1 MDGGGCKLLL
11 PLLLL
16 TGWVAGQRVNP
27 PGAESPLLPQVSHPS
42 PPPKSESS
50 PPLQA
55 STKPVPPPDPLVA
68 GHDLEVGT
76 FYYNRGDYIGALARF
91 EDAIYNDPHSP
102 EGYCRAG
109 DANFKLKHALPAR
122 VDWQRCETMA
132 EGSGKWAQHA
142 REQLKK
148 HKEAP
153 GPS

>member
-1 MDGGGCKLLL
+1 M
-11 PLLLL
+11 
-16 TGWVAGQRVNP
+16 NP
-27 PGAESPLLPQVSHPS
+27 PVAESPLSPQASHPAAL
-42 PPPKSESS
+42 PKAASKTASS

-55 STKPVPPPDPLVA
+55 STQPVQPPAPDPLVA

-91 EDAIYNDPHSP
+91 EDAIYNDPNAP

-122 VDWQRCETMA
+122 VDWERCEKVA
-132 EGSGKWAQHA
+132 EGSGKWARHA